1 MSEPD
6 HSSPLR
12 RPGRTGRV
20 LTVVTVVLIVALA
33 GYGIAE
39 YVGSALGEPTLVIY
53 SYPSLLGGVDCGGSP
68 AFSTVFNGF
77 GSAHHVRVEVV
88 CPSGDLVSTLQ
99 AQANAPEADLVIG
112 LDEITTPV
120 AEAHG
125 LLVPYAPPELANISP
140 DLVDELSTGDAAI
153 PYEYGYLAVDYS
165 STFYNST
172 GGAVAQLT
180 FPELANTSDG
190 WAAQLVTE
198 DPTLDITGQ
207 EFLAW
212 EVEYYESVLGE
223 NWTPFWTAVH
233 GVLPTPTLSWGVAFS
248 EFNPNATPDADRMVV
263 SYSTDPAYA
272 KYYNESGAFNS
283 TVSWWNGTAYGW
295 KTIYGIGIVH
305 GTRHLGLAQQF
316 EQWFLNGTV
325 QALLP
330 TTEWEYPAN
339 LTVPAPAQY
348 FDASIDPSTIVP
360 LNDRISPSALAAQ
373 IPVWT
378 DEWQQIFSSPP

>member
-1 MSEPD
+1 
-6 HSSPLR
+6 
-12 RPGRTGRV
+12 
-20 LTVVTVVLIVALA
+20 VVAVVVIVALA
-33 GYGIAE
+33 GYGIVE
-39 YVGSALGEPTLVIY
+39 YVGSVLGEPTLVIY
-53 SYPSLLGGVDCGGSP
+53 SYPSLLGGVDCGGSA
-68 AFSTVFNGF
+68 AFSTAFNGF

-88 CPSGDLVSTLQ
+88 CPSGDLVSTLE

-120 AEAHG
+120 AEADG
-125 LLVPYAPPELANISP
+125 LLVPYAPPELANLSP
-140 DLVDELSTGDAAI
+140 ALVAELSSGDAAL
-153 PYEYGYLAVDYS
+153 PYEYGYLAIDYS
-165 STFYNST
+165 STFFNET
-172 GGAVAQLT
+172 GGAVADLT

-198 DPTLDITGQ
+198 DPTLDLTGQ

-212 EVEYYESVLGE
+212 EVEYYQTVLHQ
-223 NWTPFWTAVH
+223 NWTTFWTDVRGA
-233 GVLPTPTLSWGVAFS
+233 LPTPALSWGVAFS
-248 EFNPNATPDADRMVV
+248 EFNPNATPNADRMVV

-305 GTRHLGLAQQF
+305 GTRHLSLAQQF
-316 EQWFLNGTV
+316 EDWFLSGTV
-325 QALLP
+325 QRLLP

-339 LTVPAPAQY
+339 DTVPVPAQY

-360 LNDRISPSALAAQ
+360 LNDRISPSALATSM
-373 IPVWT
+373 PVWT
-378 DEWQQIFSSPP
+378 DEWQQILAGTSP